1 MKKLIYILFA
11 SVIILTGC
19 SEDFELNDND
29 QDLNVQL
36 LEGKYVAFSA
46 SGANTT
52 IDPENVKEG
61 ETAELNVEIPTG
73 TTSDVTVNFTFGGTA
88 VYGTDFTVPG
98 GSSAGG
104 SVVIVP
110 APGEDTSNV
119 IDNTDIVV
127 TLLTDDTQD
136 GNKTLEVILA
146 SASNAEGSINV
157 GRGGTDLLKS
167 QTVNI
172 SDVDCGAVAGL
183 YDVTGTI
190 LVDDFGSGPYAYT
203 DRIALSDCSVE
214 GEYAISDITGGL
226 YTNDYATA
234 YNVTPAGAVIEFD
247 PTADGP
253 VTWSGVSDQFG
264 GDVIEDPASA
274 TSSNFNATT
283 GVITIYWTATAYGER
298 GITVYT
304 LPVAP

>member
-11 SVIILTGC
+11 SVMILTGC

-36 LEGKYVAFSA
+36 LDGKYVAFSA
-46 SGANTT
+46 DGANTT
-52 IDPENVKEG
+52 IDPEAVQEG
-61 ETAELNVEIPTG
+61 STAELNIEIPTG

-88 VYGTDFTVPG
+88 VYGVDFTVPG

-110 APGEDTSNV
+110 DDGGGTANV
-119 IDNTDIVV
+119 VDNTDIVV
-127 TLLTDDTQD
+127 TLLTDDNQD
-136 GNKTLEVILA
+136 GNKSLVVTLS
-146 SASNAEGSINV
+146 SASNAEGEINV

-172 SDVDCGAVAGL
+172 SDIDCGDVAGL
-183 YDVTGTI
+183 YNVAGTI

-203 DRIALSDCSVE
+203 DRIALADCSVE
-214 GEYAISDITGGL
+214 GEYSISDITGGL
-226 YTNDYATA
+226 YTNDYAAA
-234 YNVTPAGAVIEFD
+234 YGVSPAGATIEFD

-264 GDVIEDPASA
+264 GSVLEDPASA
-274 TSSNFNATT
+274 TASNYNATT
-283 GVITIYWTATAYGER
+283 GVISIYWTATAYGER

-304 LPVAP
+304 VPVAP

>member
-11 SVIILTGC
+11 SVMITTGC
-19 SEDFELNDND
+19 SDDFALNDND

-36 LEGKYVAFSA
+36 LAGKYVAFSA
-46 SGANTT
+46 DGANTT
-52 IDPENVKEG
+52 IAPEDAKEG
-61 ETAELNVEIPTG
+61 ESVELNVEIPTG

-98 GSSAGG
+98 GTSAGG

-110 APGEDTSNV
+110 DDGGGTANI
-119 IDNTDIVV
+119 IDNADIEV

-136 GNKTLEVILA
+136 GNKTLVVTLS
-146 SASNAEGSINV
+146 SASNAEGAVLV
-157 GRGGTDLLKS
+157 GRGGTDILKS

-172 SDVDCGAVAGL
+172 SDVDCGDVAGV
-183 YDVTGTI
+183 YNVTGVI
-190 LVDDFGSGPYAYT
+190 LVDDFGSGPYSYT
-203 DRIALSDCSVE
+203 DRIALADCSVE

-234 YNVTPAGAVIEFD
+234 YGVSPAGAVIEFD

-264 GDVIEDPASA
+264 GSVLEDPASA
-274 TSSNFNATT
+274 ISSNYNATT
-283 GVITIYWTATAYGER
+283 KVISIYWTATAYGER
-298 GITVYT
+298 GVTVYT
-304 LPVAP
+304 VAP

>member
-11 SVIILTGC
+11 SVMILTGC

-29 QDLNVQL
+29 LDLNVQL
-36 LEGKYVAFSA
+36 LEGEYVAFSA
-46 SGANTT
+46 DGANTT
-52 IDPENVKEG
+52 VAPEDAKEG
-61 ETAELNVEIPTG
+61 ETVELNIEIPTG
-73 TTSDVTVNFTFGGTA
+73 SESDVTVNFTFGGTA

-98 GSSAGG
+98 GSGAGG

-110 APGEDTSNV
+110 DDGGGTANI
-119 IDNTDIVV
+119 IDNADIVV

-146 SASNAEGSINV
+146 SASNGDGEVLV
-157 GRGGTDLLKS
+157 GRGGTDILKS

-172 SDVDCGAVAGL
+172 SDVDCGDVAGL
-183 YDVTGTI
+183 YDVTGDI

-203 DRIALSDCSVE
+203 DRIALADCSVE

-234 YNVTPAGAVIEFD
+234 YGVGPAGATIEFD
-247 PTADGP
+247 PAADGP

-264 GDVIEDPASA
+264 GSVLEDPASA
-274 TSSNFNATT
+274 TASNYNATT

-298 GITVYT
+298 GITTYT
-304 LPVAP
+304 VIP

>member
-11 SVIILTGC
+11 SVMILTGC
-19 SEDFELNDND
+19 SDDFALNDND

-36 LEGKYVAFSA
+36 LGGKYVAFSA
-46 SGANTT
+46 DGANTT
-52 IDPENVKEG
+52 IAPESAKEG
-61 ETAELNVEIPTG
+61 ESVELNVEIPTG

-98 GSSAGG
+98 GTSAGG

-110 APGEDTSNV
+110 DDGGGTANI
-119 IDNTDIVV
+119 IDNADIEV

-136 GNKTLEVILA
+136 GNKTLVVTLA
-146 SASNAEGSINV
+146 SASNADGEVLV

-172 SDVDCGAVAGL
+172 SDVDCGDVAGV
-183 YDVTGTI
+183 YDVTGLI

-203 DRIALSDCSVE
+203 DRIALADCSVE
-214 GEYAISDITGGL
+214 GAYAISDITGGL
-226 YTNDYATA
+226 YTNAYATA
-234 YNVTPAGAVIEFD
+234 YGVSPASATIVFD
-247 PTADGP
+247 TTADGP

-264 GDVIEDPASA
+264 GAVIEDPASA
-274 TSSNFNATT
+274 ISSNYNATT
-283 GVITIYWTATAYGER
+283 GVISIYWTATAYGER

-304 LPVAP
+304 VSP